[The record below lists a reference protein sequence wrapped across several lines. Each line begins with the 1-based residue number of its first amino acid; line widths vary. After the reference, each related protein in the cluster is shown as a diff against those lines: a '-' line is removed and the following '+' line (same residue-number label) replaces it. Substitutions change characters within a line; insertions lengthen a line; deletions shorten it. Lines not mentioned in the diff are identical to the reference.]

1 MLLGDGF
8 WEVCEEYGGMHS
20 MTILWE
26 VLYLTTDANIIKA
39 RSRMLGTLLRIL
51 IGQQAMLTTQFD
63 EFVKGPDFRQTM
75 KDVLGEGVFNSDGL
89 WFTQRCIIAV
99 LTRPTI

>member
-1 MLLGDGF
+1 MTDCMLLGDGF

-39 RSRMLGTLLRIL
+39 RSRMLEHLVNHSN
-51 IGQQAMLTTQFD
+51 QTT
-63 EFVKGPDFRQTM
+63 G
-75 KDVLGEGVFNSDGL
+75 DVNYPI
-89 WFTQRCIIAV
+89 R
-99 LTRPTI
+99 